1 MWYHEIG
8 HKQPTW
14 KLSLSFHPLDN
25 RNECNEDHNSKWN
38 LEKLVLK
45 NGHKIYT
52 CYNEIGLVAPSIYT
66 NIVLDAI
73 GRAYH

>member
-1 MWYHEIG
+1 MEFG
-8 HKQPTW
+8 
-14 KLSLSFHPLDN
+14 
-25 RNECNEDHNSKWN
+25 
-38 LEKLVLK
+38 KLVLK